1 MTLKACPQCGYR
13 YNAPENQTC
22 GKCKGWLGGVAAATV
37 AAPPPRR
44 SLIPNSIPEYACYL
58 AVPVGALLGFPNP
71 IGAAFGLL
79 MATLLIKVVRLDMAV
94 GQMMAASFGGPNVT
108 DGLRHLILDQKVGTV
123 LIFSDNFTDAASL
136 GRLTTE
142 LQAIGREAGLPAPLL
157 VAVDEEGGRVMRIHD
172 GVAALPS
179 ELELGAQGPQ
189 GVRQAVANTAAGL
202 HTLGIQLDLAPVA
215 DLRTNAADGVIGD
228 RSYGGDP
235 SVVGPLVAAAV
246 TGLHDGGV
254 GATLKHFPG
263 LGGAAG
269 DPHSAMPTDGESLDQ
284 WAATQARSFQAGIDA
299 GADAVMTTAVVVP
312 GLDPTGTPA
321 LFSRAV
327 VTGLLRDRLHFQ
339 GVIVTD
345 GLGMGGITMLYSL
358 PDATVAAVRAGNDL
372 VLLNSADA
380 AYQASAIETV
390 KQQVRSGTISSDQ
403 VQASAARVIALR
415 ARWPVWAPSLMDLSA
430 APPTFELAARRR

>member
-1 MTLKACPQCGYR
+1 MRRPL
-13 YNAPENQTC
+13 
-22 GKCKGWLGGVAAATV
+22 VHAALV
-37 AAPPPRR
+37 LLLVI
-44 SLIPNSIPEYACYL
+44 S
-58 AVPVGALLGFPNP
+58 AVPAILGPGPSHRSMALVLVTPSP
-71 IGAAFGLL
+71 STSVRATPAPTPTPAADPRPAPLS
-79 MATLLIKVVRLDMAV
+79 LDMAV

-108 DGLRHLILDQKVGTV
+108 DGLRRLILDEKVGTV
-123 LIFSDNFTDAASL
+123 LIFGDNFTDAASL
-136 GRLTTE
+136 GRLTVE
-142 LQAIGREAGLPAPLL
+142 LQALGREAGLPAPLL

-179 ELELGAQGPQ
+179 ELALGAGGPQ
-189 GVRQAVANTAAGL
+189 AVRQAVAATATGL
-202 HTLGIQLDLAPVA
+202 HTLGIELDLAPVA
-215 DLRTNAADGVIGD
+215 DLRTNPADAVIGD

-284 WAATQARSFQAGIDA
+284 WTATQARSFQAGIDA

-312 GLDPTGTPA
+312 GLDPTRTPA
-321 LFSRAV
+321 VFSRAV

-345 GLGMGGITMLYSL
+345 GLGMGAITTLYGL

-380 AYQASAIETV
+380 AYQASAIEAV
-390 KQQVRSGTISSDQ
+390 KQQVLAGGIPMDE

-415 ARWPVWAPSLMDLSA
+415 ARWPRWAPSLMDVSSA
-430 APPTFELAARRR
+430 APVIDLAFSRR

>member
-1 MTLKACPQCGYR
+1 M
-13 YNAPENQTC
+13 
-22 GKCKGWLGGVAAATV
+22 
-37 AAPPPRR
+37 RR
-44 SLIPNSIPEYACYL
+44 PLVHAGLLLLLVFS
-58 AVPVGALLGFPNP
+58 AVPAILGHGPSDP
-71 IGAAFGLL
+71 S
-79 MATLLIKVVRLDMAV
+79 MAPAVMTPSLSLSASPTPGPTPAPSADRRPAPLSLDMAV

-108 DGLRHLILDQKVGTV
+108 DGLRHLILEQKVGTV
-123 LIFSDNFTDAASL
+123 LIFGDNFTDAPSL
-136 GRLTTE
+136 GRLTAQ

-157 VAVDEEGGRVMRIHD
+157 VAVDEEGGRVMRVHD

-179 ELELGAQGPQ
+179 QLELGARGPE
-189 GVRQAVANTAAGL
+189 GVRRAVADTAAGL
-202 HTLGIQLDLAPVA
+202 HTLGVELDLAPVA
-215 DLRTNAADGVIGD
+215 DLRTNPADGVIGD
-228 RSYGGDP
+228 RSYGGDA

-246 TGLHDGGV
+246 SGLHDGGV

-284 WAATQARSFQAGIDA
+284 WSATQARSFQAGIDA

-321 LFSRAV
+321 VFSRAV

-339 GVIVTD
+339 GVIITD
-345 GLGMGGITMLYSL
+345 GLGMGGITTLYGL

-372 VLLNSADA
+372 VLLNSADPG
-380 AYQASAIETV
+380 YQASAIEAV
-390 KQQVRSGTISSDQ
+390 KQQVRAGVIPMDE

-415 ARWPVWAPSLMDLSA
+415 ARWPSWAPSLMDVSA
-430 APPTFELAARRR
+430 AAPVVDLASTRR